1 LNYPADWDRF
11 QGSRTEIKENGVI
24 NGRTAVYTGITR
36 DMAGSL
42 RRVAGIAA
50 FVGFTALAAQMAV
63 RLPYTPVPVTMQT
76 LFVLLAGIV
85 LGPRDGFYAMIAYIG
100 IGLAGAPVFAG
111 MTFGPAVLF
120 GPTGGYLLAFPA
132 AAMLT
137 GGIARSL
144 GGGKPAVLLASLAGS
159 ATILLTGTAYLWLLS
174 GQSMSGVLAMA
185 VVPFILADLVKTAA
199 AVVLSGK

>member
-1 LNYPADWDRF
+1 MKK
-11 QGSRTEIKENGVI
+11 KENGVI
-24 NGRTAVYTGITR
+24 SGRTAVYTGITH

-42 RRVAGIAA
+42 KRVAGIAA

-85 LGPRDGFYAMIAYIG
+85 LGPRDGFYAMAAYIG

-132 AAMLT
+132 AALLT
-137 GGIARSL
+137 GVIAQSL
-144 GGGKPAVLLASLAGS
+144 RGGKPAVLIASLAGS
-159 ATILLTGTAYLWLLS
+159 ATILMVGTAYLWLLS
-174 GQSMSGVLAMA
+174 GQSLSGVLAMA
-185 VVPFILADLVKTAA
+185 VVPFILAELVKVAV

>member
-1 LNYPADWDRF
+1 
-11 QGSRTEIKENGVI
+11 
-24 NGRTAVYTGITR
+24 
-36 DMAGSL
+36 MAGSL

-50 FVGFTALAAQMAV
+50 FVVFTTVAAQLAV

-137 GGIARSL
+137 GAFAKSL
-144 GGGKPAVLLASLAGS
+144 DGGKPAVLLASLAGS
-159 ATILLTGTAYLWLLS
+159 ATILITGTAYLWLLS
-174 GQSMSGVLAMA
+174 GQSMSSVLAMA
-185 VVPFILADLVKTAA
+185 VVPFVLADLVKVVA
-199 AVVLSGK
+199 AVVLTGK

>member
-1 LNYPADWDRF
+1 
-11 QGSRTEIKENGVI
+11 VI
-24 NGRTAVYTGITR
+24 SGRATVYTGISQ

-50 FVGFTALAAQMAV
+50 FVGFTALAAQLAV

-100 IGLAGAPVFAG
+100 IGVAGAPVFAG
-111 MTFGPAVLF
+111 MTFGPAILF

-132 AAMLT
+132 AALLT
-137 GGIARSL
+137 GVLTRSL
-144 GGGKPAVLLASLAGS
+144 GGSKPAVLIGSLTGS
-159 ATILLTGTAYLWLLS
+159 ALILLGGTLYLWLLS
-174 GQSMSGVLAMA
+174 GQSLTGVLAMA
-185 VVPFILADLVKTAA
+185 VVPFILTDLVKAIV
-199 AVVLSGK
+199 AVVLSG

>member
-1 LNYPADWDRF
+1 
-11 QGSRTEIKENGVI
+11 
-24 NGRTAVYTGITR
+24 
-36 DMAGSL
+36 MAGSMK
-42 RRVAGIAA
+42 RVAGIAA

-137 GGIARSL
+137 GVIARSIN
-144 GGGKPAVLLASLAGS
+144 GGKPAVLIASLAGA

-174 GQSMSGVLAMA
+174 GQSLSGVLAMA
-185 VVPFILADLVKTAA
+185 VVPFILADLVKVAA

>member
-1 LNYPADWDRF
+1 MT
-11 QGSRTEIKENGVI
+11 Q
-24 NGRTAVYTGITR
+24 

-42 RRVAGIAA
+42 RRAARIAA
-50 FVGFTALAAQMAV
+50 FVGFTAIAAQLAV

-85 LGPRDGFYAMIAYIG
+85 LGPRDGFYAMAAYIG

-111 MTFGPAVLF
+111 MTFGPAIMF
-120 GPTGGYLLAFPA
+120 GPTGGYLLAFPV

-137 GGIARSL
+137 GAVTRSL
-144 GGGKPAVLLASLAGS
+144 GGGRPAVLLASMAGS
-159 ATILLTGTAYLWLLS
+159 AAILLGGTSYLWLLS
-174 GQSMSGVLAMA
+174 GQSLSGVLAMA
-185 VVPFILADLVKTAA
+185 VAPFILADLVKTAA

>member
-1 LNYPADWDRF
+1 M
-11 QGSRTEIKENGVI
+11 S
-24 NGRTAVYTGITR
+24 
-36 DMAGSL
+36 GSL
-42 RRVAGIAA
+42 KRVAGIAA

-100 IGLAGAPVFAG
+100 IGIAGAPVFAG

-137 GGIARSL
+137 GFVARSL
-144 GGGKPAVLLASLAGS
+144 RGGKPAVLIASLAGS
-159 ATILLTGTAYLWLLS
+159 ATILLGGTLYLWLLS
-174 GQSMSGVLAMA
+174 GQSLSGVLAMA
-185 VVPFILADLVKTAA
+185 VLPFILADLVKV
-199 AVVLSGK
+199 AVAVILSGK

>member
-1 LNYPADWDRF
+1 
-11 QGSRTEIKENGVI
+11 
-24 NGRTAVYTGITR
+24 
-36 DMAGSL
+36 MAGAF
-42 RRVAGIAA
+42 RRVTGIAA
-50 FVGFTALAAQMAV
+50 FIGFTALAAQMAV

-85 LGPRDGFYAMIAYIG
+85 LGPRDGFYAMAAYIG

-137 GGIARSL
+137 GAITRSL
-144 GGGKPAVLLASLAGS
+144 RGGKPAVLLASLAGAS
-159 ATILLTGTAYLWLLS
+159 TILLTGTAYLWLLS
-174 GQSMSGVLAMA
+174 GQSLSGVLAMA
-185 VVPFILADLVKTAA
+185 VVPFILAELVKIAVAA
-199 AVVLSGK
+199 ILSGK

>member
-1 LNYPADWDRF
+1 
-11 QGSRTEIKENGVI
+11 
-24 NGRTAVYTGITR
+24 
-36 DMAGSL
+36 MAGSL
-42 RRVAGIAA
+42 KRVAGIAA

-76 LFVLLAGIV
+76 LFVLLAGIT
-85 LGPRDGFYAMIAYIG
+85 LGPRDGFYAMAAYIG

-132 AAMLT
+132 AAMLAGAVT
-137 GGIARSL
+137 RSSGGS
-144 GGGKPAVLLASLAGS
+144 KTAVLLASLAGS

-174 GQSMSGVLAMA
+174 GQSLSGVLAMA

>member
-1 LNYPADWDRF
+1 M
-11 QGSRTEIKENGVI
+11 TE
-24 NGRTAVYTGITR
+24 
-36 DMAGSL
+36 DMVGSL

-111 MTFGPAVLF
+111 MTFGPAVMF

-137 GGIARSL
+137 GAVTRSF

-159 ATILLTGTAYLWLLS
+159 ATILLAGTVYLGLLS
-174 GQSMSGVLAMA
+174 GQSLSGVLAMA
-185 VVPFILADLVKTAA
+185 VVPFILADLVKTAV

>member
-1 LNYPADWDRF
+1 MI
-11 QGSRTEIKENGVI
+11 S
-24 NGRTAVYTGITR
+24 GRTAVYKGVST
-36 DMAGSL
+36 DFAGSL

-50 FVGFTALAAQMAV
+50 FVGFTAVAAQLAV

-100 IGLAGAPVFAG
+100 IGIAGAPVFAG

-137 GGIARSL
+137 GVLARSL
-144 GGGKPAVLLASLAGS
+144 GGARPAVLIASLAGS
-159 ATILLTGTAYLWLLS
+159 AVILLGGTSYLWLLS
-174 GQSMSGVLAMA
+174 GQSLSGVLAMA
-185 VVPFILADLVKTAA
+185 VVPFILADLVKIAA
-199 AVVLSGK
+199 AVILSGK

>member
-1 LNYPADWDRF
+1 
-11 QGSRTEIKENGVI
+11 
-24 NGRTAVYTGITR
+24 
-36 DMAGSL
+36 MAGSL

-50 FVGFTALAAQMAV
+50 FVGFTAVAAQLAV

-100 IGLAGAPVFAG
+100 IGIAGAPVFAG

-137 GGIARSL
+137 GVLTRTL
-144 GGGKPAVLLASLAGS
+144 GGRKPAAAVASLAGS
-159 ATILLTGTAYLWLLS
+159 ATILLGGTLYLWLLS
-174 GQSMSGVLAMA
+174 GQSLSGVLAMA
-185 VVPFILADLVKTAA
+185 VMPFILADLVKVAVAA
-199 AVVLSGK
+199 VLSGR

>member
-1 LNYPADWDRF
+1 
-11 QGSRTEIKENGVI
+11 
-24 NGRTAVYTGITR
+24 
-36 DMAGSL
+36 MAGSL
-42 RRVAGIAA
+42 KRVAGIAA

-85 LGPRDGFYAMIAYIG
+85 LGPRDGFYAMAAYIG

-132 AAMLT
+132 AALLT
-137 GGIARSL
+137 GVIAQSL
-144 GGGKPAVLLASLAGS
+144 RGGKPAVLIASLAGS
-159 ATILLTGTAYLWLLS
+159 ATILMVGTAYLWLLS
-174 GQSMSGVLAMA
+174 GQSLSGVLAMA
-185 VVPFILADLVKTAA
+185 VVPFILAELVKVAVTAI
-199 AVVLSGK
+199 LSGK

>member
-1 LNYPADWDRF
+1 
-11 QGSRTEIKENGVI
+11 VI
-24 NGRTAVYTGITR
+24 SGRTAVYGGIST
-36 DMAGSL
+36 DFAGSL

-50 FVGFTALAAQMAV
+50 FVGFTAIAAQLAI

-100 IGLAGAPVFAG
+100 IGIAGAPVFAG

-132 AAMLT
+132 AALLT
-137 GGIARSL
+137 GVITRSL
-144 GGGKPAVLLASLAGS
+144 RGGKPAVLIASLAGS
-159 ATILLTGTAYLWLLS
+159 AVILLGGTTYLWLLS
-174 GQSMSGVLAMA
+174 GQSLSGVLAMA
-185 VVPFILADLVKTAA
+185 VVPFILADLVKV
-199 AVVLSGK
+199 AVAVTLSGK